1 MVGFKKLHS
10 RNFLFSYKEAE
21 MPIQCPKC
29 HTDNPDSKQF
39 CGDCGT
45 QLAPLEEFS
54 PSVTKTLE
62 TSVRRLERGSV
73 FAGRYSV
80 LEELGKG
87 GMGEVYRVKDKT
99 LDEEMALKVLKPEI
113 AAHKDMIERFKNE
126 LKLSRKIAHRH
137 ICKMYDLNEEEETP
151 YITMEYVKGEDLKS
165 SIRKKGKF
173 KEEEAIAI
181 AKQVCEGLVEAH
193 ELGVV
198 HRDLKPQNIMID
210 EKGNAKVM
218 DFGIAR
224 SIEAAGMTQ
233 TGVMIGTPDYM
244 SPEQAEGEE
253 ADQRS
258 DIYALGVILYE
269 MVTGGV
275 PFKGDTAFSV
285 ALKHK
290 TKLPQDPKKL
300 NPEVSDEL
308 SRLILICM
316 EKERERRYQ
325 SAEALLNDL
334 HNIEDGLPLGTKIRP
349 RRATIVS
356 TLIRKKLLIPAVVA
370 VLAIMTVLIWQLLP
384 GKGAISPKIENSI
397 AVISFENL
405 TGDEALDTLQRNIP
419 NLLIT
424 NLENTGFFY
433 VATWDRLR
441 DLMKQ
446 MGKEDAE
453 TIDKELGLEL
463 CRREGI
469 EAIVLGS
476 VMKVGSVFAT
486 DVKVFDV
493 ETKELLKSTSSQGEG
508 IDSIINTQIAELSHE
523 IALGV
528 GITREEIASADLDIS
543 EFTTTSMEAYNYF
556 IKGREDFYDQYIKDA
571 ITRLEKA
578 VELDPN
584 FAMAYLYLGYTYN
597 NLALDPKKAIEC
609 YEKAREL
616 SESVSE
622 KERLLI
628 EAEYAG
634 TVEGRTEKW
643 LEILNTVVEKYPR
656 ELQARVEL
664 SEYYRIREMFSEV
677 IKHAE
682 IILAL
687 DPTRGDAYEELAFA
701 YANTGNDEK
710 ALEYLQQGSAA
721 IPGDPRMNLTA
732 GQFYVKMGKI
742 DDAIRKFKD
751 ALDIKADF
759 TIENFL
765 AYAYAMKED
774 YDEAF
779 RWSGKY
785 SENPISGGIEAKGY
799 WFSGFYHHWLGNYK
813 QAVEDLQKAWDIVN
827 ESGNRDFMSEFL
839 MGYFYYQK
847 GEWDLSRDY
856 IQGWHDGLMEPL
868 PEAAQ
873 EQRSEIASPVH
884 WVLGLIDV
892 KQGNIDS
899 ARSHLKEMEAWL
911 PKRLVPDSSGYYEL
925 LGEILLAEKSYD
937 EAISALKDIKQRKM
951 PWIWNTRYIFGY
963 NVQGPKALL
972 AQAYKE
978 KGDFDQAIEV
988 YERLTDPNPEN
999 REGRLIYPKDY
1010 YELAILYEMK
1020 GSKAKAIR
1028 LYEKFLNLWKDAD
1041 PGIAEVEDAK
1051 KRLAEL
1057 SPNSQRGGEGRG

>member
-1 MVGFKKLHS
+1 LTLLS
-10 RNFLFSYKEAE
+10 LIDILFAE
-21 MPIQCPKC
+21 QAEGKMAIKC
-29 HTDNPDSKQF
+29 QKCQHENPDTQQF

-45 QLAPLEEFS
+45 QLPSSEEIS
-54 PSVTKTLE
+54 PSMTKTLE
-62 TSVRRLERGSV
+62 TPTTRLAIGSLFAER
-73 FAGRYSV
+73 YKV
-80 LEELGKG
+80 LEELGRG
-87 GMGEVYRVKDKT
+87 GMGEVYRVKDEK
-99 LDEEMALKVLKPEI
+99 LDEEMALKVVKPEI
-113 AAHKDMIERFKNE
+113 AAHKGTRERFKNE
-126 LKLSRKIAHRH
+126 LKLSRKIGHRH
-137 ICKMYDLNEEEETP
+137 VCRMYDLNEESDTP
-151 YITMEYVKGEDLKS
+151 YITMEYVRGENLKS

-173 KEEEAIAI
+173 EEAEVIAV
-181 AKQVCEGLVEAH
+181 AKQVCEGLAEAH

-198 HRDLKPQNIMID
+198 HRDLKPQNIMLD
-210 EKGNAKVM
+210 EKGKTKIM

-224 SIEAAGMTQ
+224 LVEAPGLTKS
-233 TGVMIGTPDYM
+233 GVMIGTPDYM
-244 SPEQAEGEE
+244 SPEQAEGVE

-300 NPEVSDEL
+300 NPELSENL

-316 EKERERRYQ
+316 EKDRERRYQ
-325 SAEALLNDL
+325 SAQALLDDMQNL
-334 HNIEDGLPLGTKIRP
+334 EDGLPLGTKIHP
-349 RRATIVS
+349 RRETFIAG
-356 TLIRKKLLIPAVVA
+356 LIRRKIFIPAVVTA
-370 VLAIMTVLIWQLLP
+370 LAIIAVVIWQLLP
-384 GKGAISPKIENSI
+384 DKGAAAPKIENSL

-405 TGDEALDTLQRNIP
+405 TGDESLDTLQRNIP

-424 NLENTGFFY
+424 NLENTGFFH

-441 DLMKQ
+441 DLLKQ

-486 DVKVFDV
+486 EAKVFNV

-508 IDSIINTQIAELSHE
+508 IDSIINTQISELSQE

-543 EFTTTSMEAYNYF
+543 KFTTTSMDAYNYF
-556 IKGREDFYDQYIKDA
+556 VKGREDFYDQYSKDA
-571 ITRLEKA
+571 IIRLEKA

-584 FAMAYLYLGYTYN
+584 FAMAHLYLGYTYN
-597 NLALDPKKAIEC
+597 NLANDRKKGIEF
-609 YEKAREL
+609 YEKAKAL
-616 SESVSE
+616 SEKATE

-628 EAEYAG
+628 EAAYAE

-643 LEILNTVVEKYPR
+643 LEILNTVIAKYPR
-656 ELQARVEL
+656 TIQAHVEL
-664 SEYYRIREMFSEV
+664 CEYYRIGEMWSEV

-687 DPTRGDAYEELAFA
+687 DPSRGDAYEELAFA
-701 YANTGNDEK
+701 YANTGDDEI
-710 ALEYLQQGSAA
+710 AQEYLQKGSAA
-721 IPGDPRMNLTA
+721 NPGDPRMNLTA

-751 ALDIKADF
+751 ALDIKPDF

-774 YDEAF
+774 YAEAIH
-779 RWSGKY
+779 WSGKFTAKDL
-785 SENPISGGIEAKGY
+785 SENIKAKGY
-799 WFSGFYHHWLGNYK
+799 WFSGFYHHWLGNNK
-813 QAVEDLQKAWDIVN
+813 QAVEDLQKAWDIVH

-839 MGYFYYQK
+839 MGYFNYK
-847 GEWDLSRDY
+847 RGEWDLSRD
-856 IQGWHDGLMEPL
+856 QVQSWQDGLMERYPK
-868 PEAAQ
+868 AGQ
-873 EQRSEIASPVH
+873 EQRSSWAYSCQ
-884 WVLGLIDV
+884 WVLGLNDV
-892 KQGNIDS
+892 KQGKIDS
-899 ARSHLKEMEAWL
+899 ARSHLKQLEAL
-911 PKRLVPDSSGYYEL
+911 RLKRSYPADSGYYRL

-937 EAISALKDIKQRKM
+937 EAISALKDVKQRKM
-951 PWIWNTRYIFGY
+951 PWIWVTSSLFGY
-963 NVQGPKALL
+963 NFNATEALL

-978 KGDFDQAIEV
+978 KGNLDKAIKV
-988 YERLTDPNPEN
+988 YERITDPNAEN
-999 REGRLIYPKDY
+999 REGRLIWPMNY
-1010 YELAILYEMK
+1010 YYLAEFYETK
-1020 GSKAKAIR
+1020 GGSAKAIK
-1028 LYEKFLNLWKDAD
+1028 LYEKFLSLYKDAD
-1041 PGIAEVEDAK
+1041 PGTAEVENAR
-1051 KRLAEL
+1051 KRLAGL
-1057 SPNSQRGGEGRG
+1057 KSR

>member
-1 MVGFKKLHS
+1 MGTK
-10 RNFLFSYKEAE
+10 
-21 MPIQCPKC
+21 CPKC
-29 HTDNPDSKQF
+29 HSDNADTKQF

-45 QLAPLEEFS
+45 QLTPLEDIL
-54 PSVTKTLE
+54 SVTKTLE
-62 TSVRRLERGSV
+62 TPITRLAIGSLFAER
-73 FAGRYSV
+73 YEI

-87 GMGEVYRVKDKT
+87 GMGEVYRVKDEK

-113 AAHKDMIERFKNE
+113 AAYKGTIERFKNE
-126 LKLSRKIAHRH
+126 LKLARKIAHKHVCR
-137 ICKMYDLNEEEETP
+137 MYDLNEEEETP

-165 SIRKKGKF
+165 FIRGKGRLTQ
-173 KEEEAIAI
+173 EEAITI
-181 AKQVCEGLVEAH
+181 AKQVCEGLAGAH
-193 ELGVV
+193 ELGVI

-224 SIEAAGMTQ
+224 SIEAAGVTQ

-244 SPEQAEGEE
+244 SPEQAEGVE

-269 MVTGGV
+269 MVTGSV

-290 TKLPQDPKKL
+290 SKLPQNPKKL
-300 NPEVSDEL
+300 NPEVSENL

-316 EKERERRYQ
+316 EKDRERRYQ
-325 SAEALLNDL
+325 SAEALLDDL
-334 HNIEDGLPLGTKIRP
+334 RNIEDGIPLGTIIRP
-349 RRATIVS
+349 RRETFFAA
-356 TLIRKKLLIPAVVA
+356 LIRKKLLVPTLVFL
-370 VLAIMTVLIWQLLP
+370 LAIFAIIIWQLRP
-384 GKGAISPKIENSI
+384 DKGAAAAEIENSI

-405 TGDEALDTLQRNIP
+405 TGDESQDILQRIIP

-424 NLENTGFFY
+424 NLENTGFFH
-433 VATWDRLR
+433 VVTWDRLR
-441 DLMKQ
+441 DLLKQ
-446 MGKEDAE
+446 MGKEDEE
-453 TIDKELGLEL
+453 TIDKELGFEL

-476 VMKVGSVFAT
+476 VMKVGSVFAM

-493 ETKELLKSTSSQGEG
+493 ETEELLKSTSSQGEG
-508 IDSIINTQIAELSHE
+508 IDSIINTQIAELSRE

-528 GITREEIASADLDIS
+528 GISREEIASADLDIS
-543 EFTTTSMEAYNYF
+543 EFTTTSMDAYNYF
-556 IKGREDFYDQYIKDA
+556 IKGREDFYDQYSKDA
-571 ITRLEKA
+571 IIRLEKA
-578 VELDPN
+578 IELDPN
-584 FAMAYLYLGYTYN
+584 FAMAHLYLGYTYN
-597 NLALDPKKAIEC
+597 NLALDQKKAREC
-609 YEKAREL
+609 YEKAKVL
-616 SESVSE
+616 SDRITE

-628 EAEYAG
+628 EAEYANS
-634 TVEGRTEKW
+634 VEGMTEKW
-643 LEILNTVVEKYPR
+643 LEILNTIVEKYPR
-656 ELQARVEL
+656 EIQAHVEL
-664 SEYYRIREMFSEV
+664 CEYYRNGEMYSEV

-687 DPTRGDAYEELAFA
+687 DPNRGDAYEELAFA
-701 YANTGNDEK
+701 YANTGDDEK
-710 ALEYLQQGSAA
+710 ALEYLQKGSAA

-742 DDAIRKFKD
+742 DEAIRKFKD
-751 ALDIKADF
+751 ALDIKPDF

-774 YDEAF
+774 YAEAIH
-779 RWSGKY
+779 WSGKF
-785 SENPISGGIEAKGY
+785 SASPLSGGMEAKGY

-813 QAVEDLQKAWDIVN
+813 QAIEDLQKAWDIVQ

-839 MGYFYYQK
+839 MGYFNYK
-847 GEWDLSRDY
+847 RGEWDLGRDY

-899 ARSHLKEMEAWL
+899 ARSHLKEMEAWRA
-911 PKRLVPDSSGYYEL
+911 KRSVPGGSGYYEL

-963 NVQGPKALL
+963 NVQAPKALL

-978 KGDFDQAIEV
+978 KGNLDKAIEI
-988 YERLTDPNPEN
+988 YERITDPNPEN
-999 REGRLIYPKDY
+999 REGRLIYPKNY
-1010 YELAILYEMK
+1010 YYLAELYEMK
-1020 GSKAKAIR
+1020 GRKAKAIAH
-1028 LYEKFLNLWKDAD
+1028 YEKFLDLWKNAD
-1041 PGIAEVEDAK
+1041 LG
-1051 KRLAEL
+1051 LAEL
-1057 SPNSQRGGEGRG
+1057 EDARKKLAGLTSQ

>member
-1 MVGFKKLHS
+1 M
-10 RNFLFSYKEAE
+10 AT
-21 MPIQCPKC
+21 QCPKC
-29 HTDNPDSKQF
+29 NADNPDTKQF

-45 QLAPLEEFS
+45 LLTSSGEIS
-54 PSVTKTLE
+54 PSVTKTLQ
-62 TSVRRLERGSV
+62 TPITRLATGSIFAER
-73 FAGRYSV
+73 YEV

-113 AAHKDMIERFKNE
+113 AAHKDMIQRFKNE

-151 YITMEYVKGEDLKS
+151 FITMEYVQGEDLKS
-165 SIRKKGKF
+165 AIRKERKL
-173 KEEEAIAI
+173 EEKDAIAI
-181 AKQVCEGLVEAH
+181 AKQVCEGLAEAH

-210 EKGNAKVM
+210 TNGNAKVM

-224 SIEAAGMTQ
+224 SIEAAGVTQ

-253 ADQRS
+253 ADQRA

-275 PFKGDTAFSV
+275 PFKGETAFSV

-300 NPEVSDEL
+300 NPEL
-308 SRLILICM
+308 SENLSCLILICM
-316 EKERERRYQ
+316 EKDRERRYQ
-325 SAEALLNDL
+325 NAEALLNDL
-334 HNIEDGLPLGTKIRP
+334 QNIEDGLPLGTKIRP
-349 RRATIVS
+349 RRETFVS
-356 TLIRKKLLIPAVVA
+356 SLIRKKLLIPAVVA
-370 VLAIMTVLIWQLLP
+370 ALAIIAVVIWQLLP
-384 GKGAISPKIENSI
+384 GKGAAAPKIENSI

-405 TGDEALDTLQRNIP
+405 TGDESQDTLQRTIP

-424 NLENTGFFY
+424 NLENTGFFH

-441 DLMKQ
+441 DLLKQ
-446 MGKEDAE
+446 MGREDAE

-469 EAIVLGS
+469 AAVVLGS

-486 DVKVFDV
+486 EAKVFDV

-508 IDSIINTQIAELSHE
+508 IDSIINIQISELSRE

-543 EFTTTSMEAYNYF
+543 EFTTTSMDAYNYF
-556 IKGREDFYDQYIKDA
+556 IKGREDFYDQYTKDA
-571 ITRLEKA
+571 IIRLEKA

-584 FAMAYLYLGYTYN
+584 FAMAHLYLGYTYN
-597 NLALDPKKAIEC
+597 NLANDPKKGIEL
-609 YEKAREL
+609 YEKAKAL
-616 SESVSE
+616 SDRVSE

-628 EAEYAG
+628 EAAYAEN
-634 TVEGRTEKW
+634 VEKRTEKW
-643 LEILNTVVEKYPR
+643 LEILETVVEKYPR
-656 ELQARVEL
+656 DKQARVEL
-664 SEYYRIREMFSEV
+664 CEYYRIREMWSEV

-687 DPTRGDAYEELAFA
+687 DPNRGDAYEELAFA
-701 YANTGNDEK
+701 YASTGNDEK

-751 ALDIKADF
+751 ALDIKPDF

-779 RWSGKY
+779 HWSAKY
-785 SENPISGGIEAKGY
+785 SAKDLSENIKAKGY

-813 QAVEDLQKAWDIVN
+813 EAVEDLQKAWDMVK

-839 MGYFYYQK
+839 MGYFYYKK

-868 PEAAQ
+868 PESAQ
-873 EQRSEIASPVH
+873 MERSMIASPTH

-892 KQGNIDS
+892 RQGNIDS
-899 ARSHLKEMEAWL
+899 ARAHLKEMKTLL
-911 PKRLVPDSSGYYEL
+911 PKRSAPGGSGYYEL

-951 PWIWNTRYIFGY
+951 PWIWNTRFIFGY

-978 KGDFDQAIEV
+978 KGDLDQAIEV

-999 REGRLIYPKDY
+999 REGRLIYPKNY

-1028 LYEKFLNLWKDAD
+1028 LYEKFLTLWKDAD
-1041 PGIAEVEDAK
+1041 SGIAEVVDAR
-1051 KRLAEL
+1051 KRLAGF
-1057 SPNSQRGGEGRG
+1057 N